1 MSQGTKYR
9 YLPALDGLRAFAVAG
24 VIAYHG
30 ALTWAGGGFL
40 GVDAFFVL
48 SGFLITTL
56 LLREWQS
63 SSSGSEWNPVGRI
76 DLKGF
81 WTRRARRLLPALLLV
96 LGAVALYAVFVAAPS
111 ELRTIRGDGIASLF
125 YVANWHFIFSGQSY
139 FAQFGAPSPLKHFWS
154 LAIEE
159 QFYLLWPLIVL
170 GILRWRRGSIRSLAV
185 FAAIVAAG
193 SAVLMYV
200 LYTPGQDPS
209 RVYYGTDTR
218 ASSLLVGALLAML
231 MLRRPTVE
239 HRGARWTLH
248 TAGIVAAIALGY
260 MWTTATEHSD
270 WLYHGGFVIA
280 ALLVAVV
287 IASVTQQQPGPLGRM
302 LSWKPLRFIGM
313 ISYGLYLWH
322 WPVFVALSPTR
333 VPFDGYELF
342 GIRVAATFAIAVVS
356 YYAVEMPVRRGALT
370 RVRLRRLRVRPSLVT
385 PVAVAAVLGAVLL
398 TTAGAPATPVE
409 VSAAEVKAPKIQA
422 DGTGTGFEP
431 GVPPPTRVLLVGDS
445 VANSLAPGLQ
455 DLASSNYYQVWNA
468 AVPGCGLASDLGQRY
483 TAGWESQP
491 PKCSPGWRDRWPAE
505 VAQFN
510 PQLVV
515 ALLGAQD
522 TFDRRIDGRVIP
534 FDSAAGQQLAM
545 GELQQAV
552 DIFSQRGARVVFLT
566 APYYVM
572 GWPQQIVVDRSQYN
586 PAWIDRWNGFL
597 RDVAAANP
605 GKVSVVDLNKVLD
618 PAGRWTDTVDGVTV
632 RISDRMHLS
641 TAGADLAARVVVPQI
656 LSALHQPAAPSPKT
670 AAATPTTTP
679 APQ

>member
-1 MSQGTKYR
+1 MSQGTRER
-9 YLPALDGLRAFAVAG
+9 YFPALDGLRALAVAG
-24 VIAYHG
+24 VICYHG
-30 ALTWAGGGFL
+30 SLPWAGGGFL

-56 LLREWQS
+56 LLREWR
-63 SSSGSEWNPVGRI
+63 SSGDPAARDPGGRI

-96 LGAVALYAVFVAAPS
+96 LGAVALYAAIVAAPD

-125 YVANWHFIFSGQSY
+125 YVANWRFILSGQSY
-139 FAQFGAPSPLKHFWS
+139 FAQFGAPSPLRHFWS

-159 QFYLLWPLIVL
+159 QFYLLWPLIVF
-170 GILRWRRGSIRSLAV
+170 GILRWRRGSVRSLAV
-185 FAAIVAAG
+185 FAAVAATA
-193 SAVLMYV
+193 SAVLMWI

-248 TAGIVAAIALGY
+248 AAAIGAAALLGY
-260 MWTTATEHSD
+260 WWSTATEHSD
-270 WLYHGGFVIA
+270 WLYRGGFVIA
-280 ALLVAVV
+280 AVLVAIV
-287 IASVTQQQPGPLGRM
+287 IASVTQPNRGPLGRA
-302 LSWKPLRFIGM
+302 LSVKPLRFIGM

-322 WPVFVALSPTR
+322 WPVFIALSPTR

-342 GIRVAATFAIAVVS
+342 GIRVAATFAIAVLS
-356 YYAVEMPVRRGALT
+356 YYAVEMPIRRGALS
-370 RVRLRRLRVRPSLVT
+370 RLRLKKLRVRPTVVT
-385 PVAVAAVLGAVLL
+385 PVAVAAVMGAVLF
-398 TTAGAPATPVE
+398 TTAGAPGAPIE
-409 VSAAEVKAPKIQA
+409 VSAAEVTAPKVQ
-422 DGTGTGFEP
+422 TGTSASAVDP
-431 GVPPPTRVLLVGDS
+431 ATAPPTRILLVGDS

-455 DLASSNYYQVWNA
+455 SLAGTDYYQIWNA
-468 AVPGCGLASDLGQRY
+468 SVPGCGLASDLGQRY

-491 PKCSPGWRDRWPAE
+491 PKCAPGWRQRWPVE
-505 VAQFN
+505 VAQFK

-515 ALLGAQD
+515 VLLGAQD
-522 TFDRRIDGRVIP
+522 TFDRRINGRVIP
-534 FDSAAGQQLAM
+534 FDSSGGQQLALA
-545 GELQQAV
+545 ELQQAV
-552 DIFSQRGARVVFLT
+552 NILGANGARVVFLT

-597 RDVAAANP
+597 RDTAADNR

-618 PAGRWTDTVDGVTV
+618 PAGHWTDTVDGVTV
-632 RISDRMHLS
+632 RISDRMHL
-641 TAGADLAARVVVPQI
+641 TVAGADLAANTVVPQI
-656 LSALHQPAAPSPKT
+656 LKALP
-670 AAATPTTTP
+670 TPP
-679 APQ
+679 PPPQ